1 MKYVLYID
9 YSASY
14 KPMTSEYRKLEAKTL
29 SDAILEA
36 DKQYDPDTMY
46 LMRIIKSRIRAVLE
60 KVLSEMRFFRR
71 RFKDRRD
78 GLQQQ
83 IGLYRKTRQGEGCRA
98 VFFGRVGG
106 KRSL

>member
-36 DKQYDPDTMY
+36 DEQYNPITMY
-46 LMRIIKSRIRAVLE
+46 LMRIMVKAGKAEKIESNIKCTEYRAKLERRTRWTETERIDHSVGYY
-60 KVLSEMRFFRR
+60 KSSF
-71 RFKDRRD
+71 
-78 GLQQQ
+78 
-83 IGLYRKTRQGEGCRA
+83 GEW
-98 VFFGRVGG
+98 FEIM
-106 KRSL
+106 

>member
-36 DKQYDPDTMY
+36 DTQYNQDTIY
-46 LMRIIKSRIRAVLE
+46 LMRIMVKTGKTE
-60 KVLSEMRFFRR
+60 KVESNIKCTEYHAELERR
-71 RFKDRRD
+71 TRWA
-78 GLQQQ
+78 
-83 IGLYRKTRQGEGCRA
+83 KTERINHSVGYYKTPFGEW
-98 VFFGRVGG
+98 FEIM
-106 KRSL
+106 